1 MLTAAI
7 LRRHSCT
14 RSPCRGA
21 SQAGPAVGKAVATG
35 LAKGGALHAG
45 IAGRSFW
52 NMGRLRSGERLRTR
66 LGPMQKR
73 KWQHS
78 NTWLTAGVLKVAFS
92 AIGSLTRRATGMRV
106 THRDLDALAAIS
118 FAFQDRQAA
127 LRRCVT
133 AQLQATAALRER
145 PQWLILQRVWDCT
158 PIKVTYGGLRS
169 SLLPTTAGAK
179 QGSTLG
185 TDQRRAGANREGAK
199 QVAALGTEQPHTGA
213 NGDLALGAASMIP
226 HAGVL
231 EMMGQVGFVT
241 WPEAQREGQVVRRE
255 RLVFPP
261 VFLSRANAS
270 TQHTALER
278 TLEPL
283 NFTNLLGLCKH
294 VRFVVLSLGADLAS
308 SNVRLKLEV
317 GALPAAQ

>member
-1 MLTAAI
+1 
-7 LRRHSCT
+7 
-14 RSPCRGA
+14 
-21 SQAGPAVGKAVATG
+21 
-35 LAKGGALHAG
+35 
-45 IAGRSFW
+45 
-52 NMGRLRSGERLRTR
+52 
-66 LGPMQKR
+66 
-73 KWQHS
+73 
-78 NTWLTAGVLKVAFS
+78 
-92 AIGSLTRRATGMRV
+92 
-106 THRDLDALAAIS
+106 
-118 FAFQDRQAA
+118 
-127 LRRCVT
+127 
-133 AQLQATAALRER
+133 
-145 PQWLILQRVWDCT
+145 
-158 PIKVTYGGLRS
+158 
-169 SLLPTTAGAK
+169 
-179 QGSTLG
+179 
-185 TDQRRAGANREGAK
+185 
-199 QVAALGTEQPHTGA
+199 
-213 NGDLALGAASMIP
+213 MIP

-241 WPEAQREGQVVRRE
+241 WPEAQRQGQVVRRE